1 MIRKILFLSLVFAAF
16 ACSAPDKQAQL
27 EGLKAEHD
35 KISLQIQ
42 ELEKELSTSG
52 NPEAEQN
59 LASVAITDI
68 QPTEFK
74 HFIEIQGKVDAEEN
88 TQVSAQTP
96 GVVIAIYVK
105 EGSSVKKGQV
115 LAELDTQVLKKSLD
129 EVNTQL
135 VLANDLFNKQKN
147 LWDKKIGTE
156 VQYLTAKANKESIE
170 QRYATLKEQM
180 EMAKFKSPINGT
192 VEDVPFKV
200 GQIVSPGVPGSAIRV
215 INMTKVKVVAEVA
228 EAYSANILTGN
239 DVIVVFPD
247 IKQEI
252 ASKVTFTS
260 RYIDPTNRTF
270 TVESRL
276 ESSPIEYRANMI
288 AKLRINDYTNSQ
300 AMVVPINIVQNSMD
314 GHYISIVEDN
324 NDNFVVKRKLVKTGI
339 TYNGLIEVLE
349 GLKPGDKVI
358 TSGYMN
364 LKDGER
370 INL

>member
-16 ACSAPDKQAQL
+16 ACSGPDKQAKL
-27 EGLKAEHD
+27 ESLKAERD
-35 KISLQIQ
+35 KIAQQIQ
-42 ELEKELSTSG
+42 ELEKEPGTKGTKDLVL
-52 NPEAEQN
+52 NAAN
-59 LASVAITDI
+59 VAVTDL
-68 QPTEFK
+68 QPSEFK

-105 EGSSVKKGQV
+105 EGTSVKKGQV

-170 QRYATLKEQM
+170 QRYSTLQEQV

-192 VEDVPFKV
+192 VEEIPFKV

-215 INMTKVKVVAEVA
+215 INMSKVKVVAEVA
-228 EAYSANILTGN
+228 EAYSANIQAGN
-239 DVIVVFPD
+239 DIIVVFPD
-247 IKQEI
+247 IKQEV

-288 AKLRINDYTNSQ
+288 AKLRINDYTNPQ
-300 AMVVPINIVQNSMD
+300 AMVVPINIVQNSME
-314 GHYISIVEDN
+314 GHYISVAEKSSDYYIAR
-324 NDNFVVKRKLVKTGI
+324 RKLVKTGI
-339 TYNGLIEVLE
+339 TYNGLTEVLE
-349 GLKPGDKVI
+349 GLQPGDKII